1 MKVSVKK
8 AVNEVRKYLKISTI
22 KNAVIGRHYY
32 FLDFALLTITKQ
44 KIYFFLQNVIVI
56 ISSQLNKSWKQYD
69 IITLQNK

>member
-44 KIYFFLQNVIVI
+44 KIYFF
-56 ISSQLNKSWKQYD
+56 YRM
-69 IITLQNK
+69 